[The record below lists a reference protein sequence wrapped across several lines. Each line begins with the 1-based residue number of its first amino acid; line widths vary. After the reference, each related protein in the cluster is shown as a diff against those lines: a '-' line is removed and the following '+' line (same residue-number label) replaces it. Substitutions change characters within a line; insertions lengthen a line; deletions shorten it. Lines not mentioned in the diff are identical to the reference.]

1 MSVPGD
7 PQSDWM
13 DIFFLL
19 IKARKFGVKQI
30 SKLWLFYEM
39 IIQFF
44 INTSLS
50 NWNPIYLAL

>member
-30 SKLWLFYEM
+30 SKMRLFYEM
-39 IIQFF
+39 LIQFF

-50 NWNPIYLAL
+50 NWNTIYLAL